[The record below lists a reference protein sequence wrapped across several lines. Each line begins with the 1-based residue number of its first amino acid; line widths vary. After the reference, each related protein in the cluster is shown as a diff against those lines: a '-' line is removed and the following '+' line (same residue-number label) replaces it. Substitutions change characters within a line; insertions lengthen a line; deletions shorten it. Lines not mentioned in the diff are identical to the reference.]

1 MKKTVMKSGQI
12 WDLPLRVFHWLLL
25 LSVVAAFIS
34 VKVTGN
40 MFVHEK
46 AGLTAL
52 GLILFR
58 LIWGFVGGHHARFHN
73 FITRPSA
80 VIAYINSRRNGDR
93 HYQPGH
99 APTGAYA
106 TVVILSVLLLM
117 ASLGLMANDDV
128 LYEGPLAA
136 FVGDFTNQARQYHH
150 NVSKLVIVM
159 IIIHLAA
166 IAIYRFKLKIK
177 LIPAMVHGGK
187 DDKTRRLSGSYQLFG
202 LTLMAACIAASQ
214 SIGLIGDR
222 FY

>member
-1 MKKTVMKSGQI
+1 
-12 WDLPLRVFHWLLL
+12 
-25 LSVVAAFIS
+25 
-34 VKVTGN
+34 
-40 MFVHEK
+40 
-46 AGLTAL
+46 
-52 GLILFR
+52 
-58 LIWGFVGGHHARFHN
+58 
-73 FITRPSA
+73 
-80 VIAYINSRRNGDR
+80 
-93 HYQPGH
+93 
-99 APTGAYA
+99 
-106 TVVILSVLLLM
+106 M

-187 DDKTRRLSGSYQLFG
+187 DDKTRRLSGSHQLFG
-202 LTLMAACIAASQ
+202 LILMAACIAASQ